1 MPPPRPSSPP
11 TAPLREG
18 QPGSIPRVLFDLQS
32 PRRRVV
38 VKFVYGGLALLI
50 GGGLIL
56 GTFGSSGGGLLD
68 SIGLGGGSSSNSGF
82 EDQINSA
89 QDKVT
94 ANPNDPAA
102 RLALARAHFLA
113 GNTELNANADPNTG
127 QSTPTT
133 EAIQEFQRA
142 ADAWDA
148 YLKLNPPQPSSNVAV
163 LMAQSYLT
171 LAQTATSAAEA
182 DSDIKGA
189 AKAQQI
195 VVDAKPSQGA
205 YTNLAIY
212 LYFSGDTAGGDA
224 AAAKAAA
231 AAGPAAGTQLTA
243 QLDKLKA
250 AAAKFRKQVDAA
262 LKPAT
267 GAQGGQ
273 AAPAP
278 GAPGTTNPFSNPLQS
293 SPSAGGLGG

>member
-1 MPPPRPSSPP
+1 
-11 TAPLREG
+11 
-18 QPGSIPRVLFDLQS
+18 VLFDLQS

-68 SIGLGGGSSSNSGF
+68 SIGLGSGSSSNSGF

-94 ANPNDPAA
+94 ANPTDPAA
-102 RLALARAHFLA
+102 QLELARAHFLA
-113 GNTELNANADPNTG
+113 GNAQLNANADPNTG
-127 QSTPTT
+127 QAAPTT
-133 EAIQEFQRA
+133 ESIQEFQRA
-142 ADAWDA
+142 ADAWVA
-148 YLKLNPPQPSSNVAV
+148 YLKLKPPQPSSNVAV
-163 LMAQSYLT
+163 LMAQAYLG

-195 VVDAKPSQGA
+195 VVDAKPSQGS

-231 AAGPAAGTQLTA
+231 AADPAQATQLTA
-243 QLDKLKA
+243 QLNKLKA

-273 AAPAP
+273 ASPAP
-278 GAPGTTNPFSNPLQS
+278 GAPGATNPFSNPLQS

>member
-1 MPPPRPSSPP
+1 M
-11 TAPLREG
+11 APLREE
-18 QPGSIPRVLFDLQS
+18 QPGSLPRVLFDLQS

-82 EDQINSA
+82 EDQINAA

-102 RLALARAHFLA
+102 ALELARAHFLA
-113 GNTELNANADPNTG
+113 GNSELNANADPNTG
-127 QSTPTT
+127 QAQPTT
-133 EAIQEFQRA
+133 ESIQEFQRA

-148 YLKLNPPQPSSNVAV
+148 YLKLKPPQPSSNVAV
-163 LMAQSYLT
+163 LMAQAYLG
-171 LAQTATSAAEA
+171 LAQTATSATEA
-182 DSDIKGA
+182 DADIKGA
-189 AKAQQI
+189 ATAQQI
-195 VVDAKPSQGA
+195 VVDDKPSQGS

-212 LYFSGDTAGGDA
+212 LYFSGDTAGADA

-231 AAGPAAGTQLTA
+231 TADPAQATQLTS
-243 QLDKLKA
+243 QLNQLKT

-262 LKPAT
+262 TAPAK
-267 GAQGGQ
+267 GGKG
-273 AAPAP
+273 APAP
-278 GAPGTTNPFSNPLQS
+278 TPGNNPFSNPLQS